1 MDNVHLVKSTG
12 FGKRNYPTN
21 MDRTN
26 PTSGQRANARS
37 MGISAQLSK
46 NLLSGKYATQEPIN
60 SKKMSSAVSFSNNS
74 NQIRNGRD
82 NDSNIVTARNPTIE
96 RRRKRK
102 M

>member
-12 FGKRNYPTN
+12 FGKRNYPVK

-37 MGISAQLSK
+37 LGIAAQISK
-46 NLLSGKYATQEPIN
+46 TLLSGIYATQEPIN
-60 SKKMSSAVSFSNNS
+60 TRKMSSAVSFSNNS

-82 NDSNIVTARNPTIE
+82 NDSNVVTAHNPTIE
-96 RRRKRK
+96 RRRKKRR
-102 M
+102 